1 VTSQPGIFALG
12 TPEHCYLELDLKP
25 GADPVEL
32 VRRLAGLA
40 EPLSTT
46 GGVNVVMGFRPSLW
60 RSIAPGETPTD
71 AQDWTEDL
79 VGPDGFT
86 MPATPHDAW
95 LWIAG
100 GDRTA
105 VFDNAR
111 GALEATSSIAE
122 VGKEITGWLYR
133 HDRDLTGFVD
143 GTENPTLLEAPEV
156 AVVPNRQPGN
166 GASIVLHQ
174 LWRHDTPAWESIG
187 QHGQELAMGRTKPD
201 SIEFDEDQM
210 PPDAHVA
217 RTKVHVDGEE
227 LDIFRRNVAYGGVTD
242 HGTVFVGFAR
252 DQFRLAEMLRRMAG
266 VTDGIRCALTR
277 YVQPLTGAYY
287 VVPTVESLQRFA
299 PPSDD
304 D

>member
-1 VTSQPGIFALG
+1 VALDRPGR
-12 TPEHCYLELDLKP
+12 DP
-25 GADPVEL
+25 G
-32 VRRLAGLA
+32 RRAGLDRG
-40 EPLSTT
+40 PR
-46 GGVNVVMGFRPSLW
+46 RP
-60 RSIAPGETPTD
+60 G
-71 AQDWTEDL
+71 
-79 VGPDGFT
+79 
-86 MPATPHDAW
+86 

-105 VFDNAR
+105 VFDSAR
-111 GALEATSSIAE
+111 GALAATSSVAE
-122 VGKEITGWLYR
+122 AGQEITGWLYR
-133 HDRDLTGFVD
+133 HDRDLTGFID

-187 QHGQELAMGRTKPD
+187 QPGQELAMGRTKPD

-210 PPDAHVA
+210 PADAHVA

-227 LDIFRRNVAYGGVTD
+227 QDIFRRNVAYGGVTD

-287 VVPTVESLQRFA
+287 VVPTLESLQRFA

-304 D
+304 H